1 MRLGSLVTIA
11 AVCVAL
17 GLGSIVAA
25 DVPPLDNVSEVSLLS
40 QAYSTL
46 AKADRDYAGHRKK
59 AMKEITTACDL
70 LGRGI
75 STSGGKNQRQSV
87 SDNELRA
94 AQRIIQ
100 RVRDVAEEKDQ
111 QEVVKHLENAVQE
124 IDSALKVK

>member
-17 GLGSIVAA
+17 GLDSIVAA
-25 DVPPLDNVSEVSLLS
+25 DVPPLDNASQVSLLS

-59 AMKEITTACDL
+59 AMKEIVSACDL
-70 LGRGI
+70 LGKGV
-75 STSGGKNQRQSV
+75 SSSSGKIQRQSV
-87 SDNELRA
+87 SDDQLRS

-100 RVRDVAEEKDQ
+100 RVHDVAVEKDQ
-111 QEVVKHLENAVQE
+111 QEVAKHLETAVVE
-124 IDSALKVK
+124 IDLALKAK